1 MADTTLIEI
10 GEGIMREELVTST
23 KEAAEVASE
32 DELTNTSEGALT
44 CRTVLSSKG
53 SPHKTVICSSNQKM
67 KKQKTNACSTVLSS
81 FSKSKAER
89 LCCIFPG
96 STLEMKVE
104 IKKIFKEETELLLKS
119 DKMKKTFKDIKI
131 CAIHKTKKSFKNLVV
146 KTKM

>member
-1 MADTTLIEI
+1 MADTTLIKI

-32 DELTNTSEGALT
+32 DELTDTSDGALT

-53 SPHKTVICSSNQKM
+53 SPHKRVICSSSNQNE
-67 KKQKTNACSTVLSS
+67 KQKNNACLTVLSS

-89 LCCIFPG
+89 MCCIFPG

-104 IKKIFKEETELLLKS
+104 IKKYS
-119 DKMKKTFKDIKI
+119 KKKQNY
-131 CAIHKTKKSFKNLVV
+131 C
-146 KTKM
+146 